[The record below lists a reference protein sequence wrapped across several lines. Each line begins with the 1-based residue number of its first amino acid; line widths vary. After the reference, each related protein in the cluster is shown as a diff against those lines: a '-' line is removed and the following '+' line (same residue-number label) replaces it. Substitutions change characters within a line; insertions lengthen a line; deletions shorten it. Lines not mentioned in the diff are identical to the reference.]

1 LIRSEGGSAPLPNL
15 PLGET
20 KAAPAEPALEAVNAE
35 RGRRIEDR
43 AFEMSGARV
52 AVGTVELHLPD
63 VGSLKGKRHALK
75 GLKDTLRR
83 RFEISVAEVD
93 HHDVWQRAT
102 LALACVSGD
111 SRHANEVI
119 SKAMDYIED
128 HVDGWVT
135 DIHVEIL

>member
-1 LIRSEGGSAPLPNL
+1 
-15 PLGET
+15 
-20 KAAPAEPALEAVNAE
+20 
-35 RGRRIEDR
+35 
-43 AFEMSGARV
+43 MSTARV

-63 VGSLKGKRHALK
+63 VGSLKGKRHVLK
-75 GLKDTLRR
+75 GLKDKLRH

-93 HHDVWQRAT
+93 HHDSWQHAT

-119 SKAMDYIED
+119 SKAMDFIED
-128 HVDGWVT
+128 HVDGYVT